1 MSSSVTPSPDD
12 ASVIPVA
19 PLAPVARVRRLNEHV
34 GQTVT
39 VQGWLAN
46 RRSSGKLQ
54 FLQLRDGSGTVQCVL
69 RKGVLDDELFKRLD
83 ALPQES
89 SLEVSGEVRADPRS
103 PGGHELSVSA
113 VNVVAE
119 AEVYPISNKEHSTG
133 FLMQHRHLWLRSSRQ
148 AAILRVRARVIKAI
162 RDFFDGRDFTCMDG
176 PMFTPNACEGTS
188 TLFEV
193 DYFGEKAYLTQ
204 SSQLYAEAG
213 AMALGRVYTFGPTF
227 RAEKSKT
234 RRHLTEFWMVEPEAA
249 FLQLDGV
256 MDLAEDFLVSICQAV
271 LADCRPELEVLE
283 RDVTRL
289 EAIQRPFPRLS
300 YDEAVVK
307 LNEAGHAFEWG
318 GDLGAPDEEVLTRM
332 YDRPLLVHRFPAG
345 VKAFYM
351 KRDPDDDRVALCVDV
366 LAPEGYGEI
375 IGGSERA
382 DDLQYLLDQIE
393 KHKLPKDAFEWY
405 LDLRRFGSVPHGGFG
420 LGLERT
426 VAWVCGVAH
435 IRECSPFPRMLY
447 KIYP

>member
-1 MSSSVTPSPDD
+1 
-12 ASVIPVA
+12 
-19 PLAPVARVRRLNEHV
+19 
-34 GQTVT
+34 
-39 VQGWLAN
+39 VQGWLTN

-69 RKGVLDDELFKRLD
+69 RKGAVDDALFKRLD

-89 SLEVSGEVRADPRS
+89 SLEVSGEVKADPRS
-103 PGGHELSVSA
+103 PGGHELSVTDVS
-113 VNVVAE
+113 VVHE
-119 AEVYPISNKEHSTG
+119 AEPYPISNKEHNTG
-133 FLMQHRHLWLRSSRQ
+133 FLMQHRHLWLRSAKQS
-148 AAILRVRARVIKAI
+148 AILRVRARIIKAI
-162 RDFFDGRDFTCMDG
+162 RDFFDSRDYVCMDG
-176 PMFTPNACEGTS
+176 PMFTPSACEGTS

-213 AMALGRVYTFGPTF
+213 AMALGRVYSFGPTF

-249 FLQLDGV
+249 FLELDGV
-256 MDLAEDFLVSICQAV
+256 MQLAEDFLCAIVSAV
-271 LADCRPELEVLE
+271 LSDCRAELEVLE
-283 RDVTRL
+283 RDVSKL
-289 EAIQRPFPRLS
+289 EAIQGPFPRIS
-300 YDEAVVK
+300 YTEAVEQ
-307 LNEAGHAFEWG
+307 LNAAGHAFEWG
-318 GDLGAPDEEVLTRM
+318 GDFGAPDEEVLTKL
-332 YDRPLLVHRFPAG
+332 YDKPLLVHRFPAD

-351 KRDPDDDRVALCVDV
+351 KRDPQDERVALCVDV

-382 DDLQYLLDQIE
+382 ADLDYLLEQI
-393 KHKLPKDAFEWY
+393 KLHDLPQSAFEWY

-426 VAWVCGVAH
+426 VSWLCGTKH
-435 IRECSPFPRMLY
+435 IRECAPFPRMLN

>member
-1 MSSSVTPSPDD
+1 MTAD
-12 ASVIPVA
+12 ASAA
-19 PLAPVARVRRLNEHV
+19 PSSIEFPVARIARLGEHV
-34 GQTVT
+34 GHTVR

-54 FLQLRDGSGTVQCVL
+54 FLQVRDGSGVVQCVL
-69 RKGVLDDELFKRLD
+69 RKGAVDDELFKRLD

-89 SLEVSGEVRADPRS
+89 SLEVTGEVAADPRS
-103 PGGHELSVSA
+103 PGGHELQVSA
-113 VNVVAE
+113 VRVVAE
-119 AEVYPISNKEHSTG
+119 AEPYPITNKEHSTG

-148 AAILRVRARVIKAI
+148 AAILRVRARIIKAI
-162 RDFFDGRDFTCMDG
+162 RDFFDGRDFVCLDG

-213 AMALGRVYTFGPTF
+213 AMALGRVYSFGPTF

-234 RRHLTEFWMVEPEAA
+234 RRHLTEFWMVEPEVA
-249 FLQLDGV
+249 FLELDGV

-271 LADCRPELEVLE
+271 LADCRADLELLE
-283 RDVTRL
+283 RDVSKL
-289 EAIQRPFPRLS
+289 ECIQRPFPRLS
-300 YDEAVVK
+300 YDEAVQK
-307 LNEAGHAFEWG
+307 LNEAGHPFEWG
-318 GDLGAPDEEVLTRM
+318 GDLGAPDEEVLTRL
-332 YDRPLLVHRFPAG
+332 YEKPLLVHRFPAP

-351 KRDPDDDRVALCVDV
+351 KRDPADDRVALCVDV

-382 DDLQYLLDQIE
+382 DDLQYLLDQIAA
-393 KHKLPKDAFEWY
+393 HQLPQEAFEWY
-405 LDLRRFGSVPHGGFG
+405 LDLRRYGSVPHGGFG

-426 VAWVCGVAH
+426 VAWICGTKH